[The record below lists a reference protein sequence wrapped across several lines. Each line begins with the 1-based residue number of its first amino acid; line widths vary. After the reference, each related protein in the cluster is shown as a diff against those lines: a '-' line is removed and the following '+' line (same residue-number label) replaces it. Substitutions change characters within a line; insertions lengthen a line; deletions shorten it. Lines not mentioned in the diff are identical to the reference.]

1 MVCLIAYCDFF
12 WRSISDCD
20 ILKKILYSA
29 GALAQLMKHRSV
41 APRLRAKMDRYART
55 GAGDVRTLVGTVEKR
70 LRDGDFRIVF
80 EETATEIFVTRLGPR
95 GSVYED

>member
-1 MVCLIAYCDFF
+1 MKQVFYTAE
-12 WRSISDCD
+12 
-20 ILKKILYSA
+20 
-29 GALAQLMKHRSV
+29 ALALLMKHRSV

-55 GAGDVRTLVGTVEKR
+55 GAGDVMSLVGTNKKR

-80 EETATEIFVTRLGPR
+80 EESETDIFVTRLGPR